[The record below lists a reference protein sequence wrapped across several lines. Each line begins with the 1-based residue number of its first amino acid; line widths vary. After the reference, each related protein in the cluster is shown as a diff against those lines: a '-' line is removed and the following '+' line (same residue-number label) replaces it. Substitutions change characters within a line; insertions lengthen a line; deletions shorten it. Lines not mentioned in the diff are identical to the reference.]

1 MIRSKLTGPSQWEQY
16 DPNGHLPP
24 PIIIKP
30 KGIPAIPESLY
41 FRLIVHFLRQYS
53 EMGEP
58 QLSRNCCT
66 FYLGNRMMVELLYHS
81 RGQCMIATVSGD
93 FKEASSQ
100 RVSKLCRT
108 RTFLVDSMEKAK
120 EMGMKGLKYGVF
132 CLLAKCLK
140 DETSGGLLVDEKSLV
155 CLDGYRP
162 NEDHDLLTR
171 SGDFLSE
178 TDLRRVSIWF
188 GTQKPFSSEAET
200 LVANR
205 ARALAEKVN
214 SHLFPAYFENSTFPE
229 KVLHIVCKTPILPAL
244 LRSGLGVSA
253 SDLCQRPNPATDYE
267 KRRDILEVWIQKTGR
282 TATLEH
288 LFDVIKESNHLGSV
302 SESVTKLVN

>member
-1 MIRSKLTGPSQWEQY
+1 
-16 DPNGHLPP
+16 
-24 PIIIKP
+24 
-30 KGIPAIPESLY
+30 
-41 FRLIVHFLRQYS
+41 
-53 EMGEP
+53 
-58 QLSRNCCT
+58 
-66 FYLGNRMMVELLYHS
+66 
-81 RGQCMIATVSGD
+81 
-93 FKEASSQ
+93 
-100 RVSKLCRT
+100 
-108 RTFLVDSMEKAK
+108 
-120 EMGMKGLKYGVF
+120 MGMKGLKYGVF

-140 DETSGGLLVDEKSLV
+140 DETLGSFLVDERSLV
-155 CLDGYRP
+155 CLDRYNP
-162 NEDHDLLTR
+162 NENRDLLTS
-171 SGDFLSE
+171 SGDFLDDTE
-178 TDLRRVSIWF
+178 LGRVSIWF
-188 GTQKPFSSEAET
+188 GTQKPFGSVAEAP
-200 LVANR
+200 VGDS